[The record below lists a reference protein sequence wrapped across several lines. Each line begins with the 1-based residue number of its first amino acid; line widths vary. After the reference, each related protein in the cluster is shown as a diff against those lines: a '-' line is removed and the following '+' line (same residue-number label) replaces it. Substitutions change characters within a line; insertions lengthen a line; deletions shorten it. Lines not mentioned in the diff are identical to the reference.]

1 MIRTILLPVL
11 VVFGTMAAPALAH
24 GPTPQK
30 VDETVVIDAPAE
42 KVWSVMGDFGS
53 IADWNPAVTGATVS
67 NGNER
72 GSHRTLTLPTG
83 TVTEGLDSHRPDS
96 MRYRYRLQ
104 GETEALPVS
113 SYTAEMKLE
122 PDGQATKV
130 TWLGR
135 FYRADTNNE
144 PAEGKTDEDAVRA
157 MTHFI
162 RAGLDGLK
170 RKVEAG
176 G

>member
-1 MIRTILLPVL
+1 MIRTILLPAVL
-11 VVFGTMAAPALAH
+11 AIGVMAAPAMAH

-30 VDETVVIDAPAE
+30 VDETVVIDAPPE
-42 KVWSVMGDFGS
+42 RVWAVMGDFGS
-53 IADWNPAVTGATVS
+53 IADWSPAVTEATVS

-72 GSHRTLTLPTG
+72 GSHRTLTLPSG
-83 TVTEGLDSHRPDS
+83 TVTEGLDAHRPES

-122 PDGQATKV
+122 SEGQATKV

-157 MTHFI
+157 MTDFI
-162 RAGLDGLK
+162 RTGLDGLK
-170 RKVEAG
+170 RQVEG
-176 G
+176 GS

>member
-1 MIRTILLPVL
+1 MIRTILFPTILAFAV
-11 VVFGTMAAPALAH
+11 MAAPAMAH

-30 VDETVVIDAPAE
+30 VDETVVIDAPPE
-42 KVWSVMGDFGS
+42 KVWAVMGDFGS
-53 IADWNPAVTGATVS
+53 IADWNPAVGSATVS

-72 GSHRTLTLPTG
+72 GSHRTLTLPSG
-83 TVTEGLDSHRPDS
+83 TVTEGLDAHRPDS

-104 GETEALPVS
+104 GETDALPVS

-122 PDGQATKV
+122 PDGQSTKV

-135 FYRADTNNE
+135 FYRADTNND

-157 MTHFI
+157 MTDFI
-162 RAGLDGLK
+162 RTGLDGLK
-170 RKVEAG
+170 RKVEG
-176 G
+176 DG

>member
-1 MIRTILLPVL
+1 MTPNILLSAIL
-11 VVFGTMAAPALAH
+11 AFACLATPAMAH

-30 VDETVVIDAPAE
+30 VDETVVIDAPPE
-42 KVWSVMGDFGS
+42 RVWAAMGDFGS
-53 IADWNPAVTGATVS
+53 IADWNPAVTSATVS

-72 GSHRTLTLPTG
+72 GSHRTLTLPSG
-83 TVTEGLDSHRPDS
+83 TVTEGLDAHRPDS
-96 MRYRYRLQ
+96 LRYRYRLQ

-122 PDGQATKV
+122 PEGAGTKV

-157 MTHFI
+157 MTDFI
-162 RAGLDGLK
+162 RTGLDGLK
-170 RKVEAG
+170 RQVEG
-176 G
+176 GS